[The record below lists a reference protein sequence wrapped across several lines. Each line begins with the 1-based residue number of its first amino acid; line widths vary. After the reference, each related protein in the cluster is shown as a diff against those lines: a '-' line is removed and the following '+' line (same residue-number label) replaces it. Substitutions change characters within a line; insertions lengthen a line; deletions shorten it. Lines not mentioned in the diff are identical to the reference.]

1 MTIEQYPC
9 GEYFV
14 KENFDIRRQELGIEQ
29 RHYANIVNNND
40 LIRLLIDLDALN
52 YNGFKIDLILTYMYY
67 SRCDKEINHCPITA
81 KTIFG
86 LIPDYVNSI
95 TTINLHNPATI
106 GYFKCPRVHNVGYNE
121 LWQEHIKSLINDNS
135 LLVAPDFG
143 SGKELIKLAEDLK
156 VPYAIGLK
164 QHTQTD
170 NRLVDFVG
178 DVKGKDCIICDD
190 IIDTGKT
197 LKNIIEKLRENGAK
211 SITGCITHAVLSS
224 LEAIP
229 LFDKLYLGNTIPQ
242 KNENVE
248 NVEIL
253 EFDKQKW
260 QFIIKMLKK

>member
-1 MTIEQYPC
+1 MSIEQYPC
-9 GEYFV
+9 GEYHLN
-14 KENFDIRRQELGIEQ
+14 EDFDLRMQKLGAEQ
-29 RHYANIVNNND
+29 TYIATIVNNND

-52 YNGFKIDLILTYMYY
+52 YNGFKIDLIISYMYY
-67 SRCDKEINHCPITA
+67 ARCDKAINQCPITA

-86 LIPDYVNSI
+86 LIPEYVNSI

-106 GYFKCPRVHNVGYNE
+106 GYFKCPRVHNIGYNE
-121 LWQEHIKSLINDNS
+121 LWQNCIKSLINDNS
-135 LLVAPDFG
+135 VLVAPDFG
-143 SGKELIKLAEDLK
+143 SGKELIKLAEDLN

-164 QHTQTD
+164 QHTQSD

-197 LKNIIEKLRENGAK
+197 LINIVNKLKENGAK

-229 LFDKLYLGNTIPQ
+229 LFDKLYLGNTIDC
-242 KNENVE
+242 KDKIKDCS
-248 NVEIL
+248 NVEIVNL
-253 EFDKQKW
+253 
-260 QFIIKMLKK
+260 M